1 MAISDKNI
9 VITPNISGTFGE
21 DPKIVFTGA
30 DSSIG
35 DSAEITL
42 SAISDNNGT
51 LSFTGSQGQLFSITN
66 SFTGTIFSVND
77 ISGVP
82 SLEVDDQGIVKLARF
97 NGKVTVATTD
107 SGSVD
112 SDVLN
117 VGGNV
122 LVRGGHHSSP
132 FATFLLDSDTY
143 LGSSGI
149 VGSPSASGFIQATFD
164 TISAQSADAD
174 IFDSSDG
181 EINFNVAGH
190 YMFAIDIS
198 SIMVAGSGRGDT
210 EAKLQIATT
219 KDGSFS
225 DVTGTLTYQYNRT
238 AGKGENTSSIN
249 LIKHIDAGNK
259 FRVVARHFNNTTS
272 YTKLDADGCRFT
284 VYKL

>member
-132 FATFLLDSDTY
+132 FASFLLDSDTY
-143 LGSSGI
+143 LSSSGN
-149 VGSPSASGFIQATFD
+149 GFDFIQATFD

-198 SIMVAGSGRGDT
+198 SRIVAGTNRGDT
-210 EAKLQIATT
+210 EAKLQMATT

-225 DVTGTLTYQYNRT
+225 DVTGTSTYQYNRT
-238 AGKGENTSSIN
+238 LDRGENTSSIN
-249 LIKHIDAGNK
+249 LIKHVDAGNK
-259 FRVVARHFNNTTS
+259 FKVVVKHFNSANT
-272 YTKLDADGCRFT
+272 YAKLDADACRFT